1 MLFQIPAKPI
11 HIRLMKAGE
20 LISRTLCN
28 EICCRGFVF
37 ISILFL
43 SVSVYAQTPE
53 EYLSKGNDDFKLGNF
68 DRAIVEYTKA
78 IDINPNLAKA
88 YNNRGVAYAQEGS
101 LSRAIADFTMA
112 IANNLKDAQAHNNRG
127 HAYAQQ
133 GNLSQAIFDYTEA
146 IKINAV
152 YVKAYNNRGTAY
164 YKLKEYDKAWA
175 DVHKIEMIGGT
186 VDPYFME
193 DLKKATSSPNVRVS
207 GDVTVGTTFSVK

>member
-1 MLFQIPAKPI
+1 MPLQILAQPI
-11 HIRLMKAGE
+11 HIRSKKAGE

-37 ISILFL
+37 IGILFL
-43 SVSVYAQTPE
+43 SVSVYAETPE
-53 EYLSKGNDDFKLGNF
+53 EYLSNGNDDFKSGNL

-88 YNNRGVAYAQEGS
+88 YDNRGVAYAQEGS

-112 IANNLKDAQAHNNRG
+112 ITNNLKDAEAHNNRG

-133 GNLSQAIFDYTEA
+133 GNFSQAIFDYTEA
-146 IKINAV
+146 IKINAL
-152 YVKAYNNRGTAY
+152 YVKAYNNRGIAY

-175 DVHKIEMIGGT
+175 DVRMIEGIGGT
-186 VDPYFME
+186 VDPYLMD
-193 DLKKATSSPNVRVS
+193 DLQKATSSPNVRVS
-207 GDVTVGTTFSVK
+207 GDVTVGIIDRK